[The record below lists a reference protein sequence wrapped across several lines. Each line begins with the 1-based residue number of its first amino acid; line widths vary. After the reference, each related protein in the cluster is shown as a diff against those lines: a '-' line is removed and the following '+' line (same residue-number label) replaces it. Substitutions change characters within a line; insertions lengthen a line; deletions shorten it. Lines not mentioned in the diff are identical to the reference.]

1 MTTSTGRG
9 SSEAPWWHLDDG
21 ETRRLGTELK
31 RLAAWTYTLE
41 PFNPPQDYSLRHRQ
55 EARVT
60 TPIDITDVAR
70 QIATMWPHARMH
82 VAPTPM
88 GYTVVL
94 GGAAAELTQD
104 WWTVRRPG
112 QSDRF
117 WGYVECDEVVIADS
131 LAEANAHNFHDSVRA
146 RVTAFDQR
154 LKVRRV
160 GDVYSITRLS
170 RRRSLSLR

>member
-1 MTTSTGRG
+1 M
-9 SSEAPWWHLDDG
+9 
-21 ETRRLGTELK
+21 
-31 RLAAWTYTLE
+31 
-41 PFNPPQDYSLRHRQ
+41 
-55 EARVT
+55 T
-60 TPIDITDVAR
+60 TPIDITDVAH

-160 GDVYSITRLS
+160 GDVYSITTAESETITIAPVGGRVAVNAGEVTHRVATMGHAVMAVGALVAAH
-170 RRRSLSLR
+170 